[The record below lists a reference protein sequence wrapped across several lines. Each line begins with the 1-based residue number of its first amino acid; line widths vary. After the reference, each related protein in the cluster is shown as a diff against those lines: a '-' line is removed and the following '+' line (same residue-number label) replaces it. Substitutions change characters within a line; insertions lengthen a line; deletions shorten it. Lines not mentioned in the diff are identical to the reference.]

1 MSEKAKEEK
10 KPQKEKKPKKEKAV
24 KMKVCPSCQAEIPQ
38 KAKLCPHCAAE
49 QKGKSP
55 LPVILAVVVPLLI
68 LAAGAVSVFVF
79 HFPVDPPFDLP
90 FGKQVNETPLGTA
103 MELSGK
109 QEEAVTAVFEQCGIF
124 KITDAKKRSSNGT
137 SSVYVLNDAETSL
150 YSVTKDAIIVQ
161 INDKTKVVDSIDF
174 RENAVYRGGQV
185 VAQATDFYLG
195 SDERDQYLA
204 LALTAV
210 KARLEFPELASFH
223 AKSGWDYTMEENK
236 VTVKSTVSIKTAGGG
251 EEVRPFLVEFEDG
264 EFVSI
269 TLGEPTTAP

>member
-109 QEEAVTAVFEQCGIF
+109 QEEADR
-124 KITDAKKRSSNGT
+124 K
-137 SSVYVLNDAETSL
+137 SVV
-150 YSVTKDAIIVQ
+150 
-161 INDKTKVVDSIDF
+161 
-174 RENAVYRGGQV
+174 
-185 VAQATDFYLG
+185 
-195 SDERDQYLA
+195 
-204 LALTAV
+204 
-210 KARLEFPELASFH
+210 
-223 AKSGWDYTMEENK
+223 
-236 VTVKSTVSIKTAGGG
+236 
-251 EEVRPFLVEFEDG
+251 
-264 EFVSI
+264 
-269 TLGEPTTAP
+269 

>member
-124 KITDAKKRSSNGT
+124 KITDAKKLRLCSQRCGDFP
-137 SSVYVLNDAETSL
+137 VLGH
-150 YSVTKDAIIVQ
+150 KG
-161 INDKTKVVDSIDF
+161 
-174 RENAVYRGGQV
+174 RHHCP
-185 VAQATDFYLG
+185 
-195 SDERDQYLA
+195 DQ
-204 LALTAV
+204 
-210 KARLEFPELASFH
+210 RQ
-223 AKSGWDYTMEENK
+223 NQ
-236 VTVKSTVSIKTAGGG
+236 GGG
-251 EEVRPFLVEFEDG
+251 LH
-264 EFVSI
+264 
-269 TLGEPTTAP
+269 